1 MYLALPSPLM
11 SSSERFSG
19 WPVTGFSAPEAKS
32 MISFLFHEK
41 VKFDD
46 QPKSR
51 HWFE

>member
-1 MYLALPSPLM
+1 M
-11 SSSERFSG
+11 SNLVRFNAS
-19 WPVTGFSAPEAKS
+19 PVTGFTALAASS